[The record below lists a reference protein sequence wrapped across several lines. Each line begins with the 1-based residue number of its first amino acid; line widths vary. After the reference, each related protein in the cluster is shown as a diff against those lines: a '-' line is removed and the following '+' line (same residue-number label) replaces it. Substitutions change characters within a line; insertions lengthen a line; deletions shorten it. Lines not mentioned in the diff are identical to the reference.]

1 MDAVPSSLD
10 VPVDLGRLPQ
20 REETSSDGG
29 GFAWKALATTLA
41 PLLVALPHPIG
52 KLLAPVVLMLSELFS
67 GSADE
72 QRREVAQARQREQV
86 RSRIHAT
93 LGEVVRQIEGRLQTA
108 LGEQV
113 QRAQTEVARR
123 IGAERD
129 ELTRTL
135 ATLADSL
142 QQGEAQAAALRE
154 RARHDLD
161 QIETLRT
168 ALRPAA

>member
-1 MDAVPSSLD
+1 MLGGIEASLRRLAHYDYWSDKMRRSVLLDAKA
-10 VPVDLGRLPQ
+10 DLLLFGNVER
-20 REETSSDGG
+20 
-29 GFAWKALATTLA
+29 ALA
-41 PLLVALPHPIG
+41 
-52 KLLAPVVLMLSELFS
+52 
-67 GSADE
+67 
-72 QRREVAQARQREQV
+72 
-86 RSRIHAT
+86 
-93 LGEVVRQIEGRLQTA
+93 
-108 LGEQV
+108 
-113 QRAQTEVARR
+113 EVARR